1 MASSSG
7 VTLYFA
13 YGSNLE
19 TENMKK
25 WLGRVPPS
33 TIARLPDYRLAF
45 NAEGFEPQEIYANI
59 VPQEGSDVWG
69 VVYECEAEDLNK
81 LDEYEDVDSGYYRR
95 GRVVVVTQAKE
106 RLEADVYL
114 ACEGR
119 LCADGQPSKRYSMKI
134 ISGALE
140 HGLPT
145 DYIRQLE
152 TLAGVR

>member
-1 MASSSG
+1 MRSKSG
-7 VTLYFA
+7 ATFYFA

-19 TENMKK
+19 TRNMKK

-59 VPQEGSDVWG
+59 VPHEGSSVWG
-69 VVYECEAEDLNK
+69 VVYECEPEDLNK
-81 LDEYEDVDSGYYRR
+81 LDEYEDVDGGYYRR
-95 GRVVVVTQAKE
+95 GRVVVVTAAGE

-119 LCADGQPSKRYSMKI
+119 LSADGQPSKRYSMQI
-134 ISGALE
+134 ISGARE
-140 HGLPT
+140 HGLPS
-145 DYIRQLE
+145 DYIRQIE
-152 TLAGVR
+152 MLAGVS